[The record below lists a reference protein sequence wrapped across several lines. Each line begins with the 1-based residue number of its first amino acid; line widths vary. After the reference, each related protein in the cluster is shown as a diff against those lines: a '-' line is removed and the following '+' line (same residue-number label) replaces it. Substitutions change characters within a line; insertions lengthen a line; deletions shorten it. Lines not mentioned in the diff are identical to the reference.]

1 VILGMAVLRL
11 VRGRLNG
18 RAAQLVKS
26 GHREAAQALWVLV
39 EEIDELLI
47 DMAQR
52 RR

>member
-1 VILGMAVLRL
+1 
-11 VRGRLNG
+11 
-18 RAAQLVKS
+18 VKS

>member
-11 VRGRLNG
+11 VRGRLDD
-18 RAAQLVKS
+18 RARQLVKS